1 MEKNI
6 DQVFKNLDDWRHLPS
21 YQLER
26 RADIFFS
33 LYLKD
38 VLEEKFADRLKG
50 IPLFD
55 LLVPEFPLRKGTY
68 DAKNEKSNQSTKV
81 DYLAVSKD
89 HKHVFLVELKT
100 DDASVGPNEEYL
112 QNAKSTGFAKLLE
125 GVLAIRNASLAHGK
139 YDCLM
144 ELLERLELVKEEQ
157 SPDIP
162 KRKSSR
168 RSNFQVT
175 LRSEKYEI
183 TVVML
188 TPNIIKVEQNQF
200 AFENITF
207 EDVQRTVSRYK
218 DPLSIRFS
226 ESLMKWEKPAG
237 TKQKL

>member
-1 MEKNI
+1 MEKSI

-33 LYLKD
+33 LYLKE
-38 VLEEKFADRLKG
+38 VLEKELDVE
-50 IPLFD
+50 LFEE
-55 LLVPEFPLRKGTY
+55 LIPEFPLRIGSY
-68 DAKNEKSNQSTKV
+68 EIANEKSNQSKKI

-89 HKHVFLVELKT
+89 HKRVFLVELKT
-100 DDASVGPNEEYL
+100 DEASIGPNEIYL
-112 QNAKSTGFAKLLE
+112 EKARTAGFAKLMQ

-157 SPDIP
+157 SPEIL

-188 TPNIIKVEQNQF
+188 TPNIIKVEKNQF

-207 EDVQRTVSRYK
+207 QDFQRTVSRYK

-237 TKQKL
+237 TK